1 MMVCQD
7 SSYNLLCYFIMDD
20 IKKDIKEINEKLDK
34 MSKHIDF
41 IHRTYSM
48 VRAPLAYVC
57 DKLSGNK
64 IPNELPQVED
74 SNNKVE

>member
-1 MMVCQD
+1 
-7 SSYNLLCYFIMDD
+7 MDD
-20 IKKDIKEINEKLDK
+20 IRKDIKEINEKLDK

-57 DKLSGNK
+57 DKLSGNNTS
-64 IPNELPQVED
+64 NELPRVED
-74 SNNKVE
+74 SSDKIE